1 MSRTL
6 TALEALA
13 RLREGN
19 RRFVENVVSLDAL
32 MSHARRA
39 EQAHEQHPFAA
50 VLGCS
55 DSRAPA
61 EILFDQGLGDLF
73 VIRVAGNI
81 AAPSQIGSIEFAV
94 ERFGLRLIVVLG
106 HSNCGAVRATV
117 EHCRHPA
124 ATTAGLRSIVDR
136 IAPGI
141 APLVHEHPGASDD
154 WLVEQGIRTNI
165 ETTVSML
172 RDESPLLAGYIDRG
186 EVLVVGGEYDLCSG
200 TVSFFDVDSGA
211 GRLAA

>member
-1 MSRTL
+1 MTADVP
-6 TALEALA
+6 ALEALL

-19 RRFVENVVSLDAL
+19 RRFVGNVMSLDAL
-32 MSHARRA
+32 LSHARRA
-39 EQAHEQHPFAA
+39 EQANEQHPFAV

-94 ERFGLRLIVVLG
+94 ERFGVRLVVVLG

-124 ATTAGLRSIVDR
+124 ATTDGLRAIVDR

-141 APLVHEHPGASDD
+141 DPIVRRHPEATDD
-154 WLVEQGIRTNI
+154 WLVQKGIRANV
-165 ETTVSML
+165 EATVEML
-172 RDESPLLAGYIDRG
+172 RAGSPLLAGYIDRA
-186 EVLVVGGEYDLCSG
+186 ELLVMGGEYDLSTG
-200 TVSFFDVDSGA
+200 VVDFFGVNAGA
-211 GRLAA
+211 SRIAA